1 MSYAVLGI
9 IDRAFRGA
17 VEVQFF
23 DAVYGVLD
31 FRTQLGRVDLAL
43 RGLAVTLAVQES
55 AYEPT
60 LHLGATPFTTLP
72 DYRAGVRALVA
83 EGIEVFVDEPDLR
96 RLGFDA
102 TCLVPGVRCV
112 DTNDLAA
119 QWSEYEAVWF
129 V

>member
-43 RGLAVTLAVQES
+43 RGLAVTMAVEERT
-55 AYEPT
+55 YEPA
-60 LHLGATPFTTLP
+60 LQLGASRFTTLP
-72 DYRAGVRALVA
+72 DYRTGVRTLVS
-83 EGIEVFVDEPDLR
+83 EGIQVFVDEPDLR
-96 RLGFDA
+96 RLGFGVDD
-102 TCLVPGVRCV
+102 LVPGVRCV

-119 QWSEYEAVWF
+119 RWTDYEAVWF